1 MEDAVIYI
9 HGMGGCAEEAIH
21 YRSLFPDRRVIGFAY
36 QAQTPWEAKE
46 EFPVFFDSVA
56 HRASSITIVA
66 NSIGAF
72 FAMEALSDRR
82 IEKAFFLS
90 PIVDMEKLICDRMLR
105 ANVTEEALRLNGE
118 LTTEFG
124 DALSWKYLCY
134 VREHPICWPVP
145 THILYG
151 GKDHFTSLE
160 TMTGFADRIGATLTV
175 LENGEHWFH
184 TEEQMLFLDRWIAS
198 IL

>member
-1 MEDAVIYI
+1 ME
-9 HGMGGCAEEAIH
+9 
-21 YRSLFPDRRVIGFAY
+21 S
-36 QAQTPWEAKE
+36 
-46 EFPVFFDSVA
+46 
-56 HRASSITIVA
+56 
-66 NSIGAF
+66 
-72 FAMEALSDRR
+72 LSDRR

-105 ANVTEEALRLNGE
+105 ANVTEKALRLNGE

-134 VREHPICWPVP
+134 VREHPIYWPVP